1 MSVSAWNGLGSTRGV
16 GGRFHKCDQPDPK
29 LLIRRPVK
37 ITLGLKSR
45 YSHGARRKV
54 GRSLKFHDALDES
67 KVQFSCFF
75 SRSSLYWNFGHTMN
89 VGKIKKRGTL
99 CNNNVLR

>member
-1 MSVSAWNGLGSTRGV
+1 MSVSAWNGRGSTRGK
-16 GGRFHKCDQPDPK
+16 FHKCDQPDPK

-67 KVQFSCFF
+67 KVQFSWFF
-75 SRSSLYWNFGHTMN
+75 SNASFSSYQIFPLVYCGQLYEYISF
-89 VGKIKKRGTL
+89 
-99 CNNNVLR
+99 